1 MHTLARL
8 VVAAITFSCGAAWAQ
23 TIEIKGLS
31 VGMSQADFEQ
41 KFGPSPLRDFTIAD
55 VPSKYKKV
63 DFFFREERLDSFN
76 FYFAEDDF
84 EHLLDALR
92 AKYPKLRCQQSPVTN
107 LFGARL
113 AQVECGIKDKL
124 GGLSLT
130 RFVND
135 VNTSGLTL
143 YSNELVQE
151 LKQKKKKPNRD
162 L

>member
-1 MHTLARL
+1 MTQ
-8 VVAAITFSCGAAWAQ
+8 V
-23 TIEIKGLS
+23 
-31 VGMSQADFEQ
+31 DFEQ
-41 KFGPSPLRDFTIAD
+41 KYGPSPLRDFTIAD
-55 VPSKYKKV
+55 VPSKYKRV

-84 EHLLDALR
+84 EHVLDALR
-92 AKYPKLRCQQSPVTN
+92 TKYPKLQCQQSPVTN

-113 AQVECGIKDKL
+113 AQVECGLKDKR

-135 VNTSGLTL
+135 VNTSGLSL

-151 LKQKKKKPNRD
+151 LKQKKRKHNKD
-162 L
+162 I